1 MFLTNILLKKA
12 KSKCVLVFIK
22 SAASDHQY
30 VMCRQRLAD
39 KLEMVKWDPFVQAM
53 VLYKEAKKIKSIFA
67 EKLTRRI
74 SERFFNERLIWFL
87 TAQLLY
93 HHYLFIENIFK
104 ISNFEFKLKR
114 FCSKAFNYATCRW
127 NRKKRTDEIMISR
140 SNSARERMNYQLG

>member
-93 HHYLFIENIFK
+93 HHYLFIEKFTK
-104 ISNFEFKLKR
+104 RLLVVAADGGGRRLGREAKGRCVGISHPSFLR
-114 FCSKAFNYATCRW
+114 S
-127 NRKKRTDEIMISR
+127 RKDS
-140 SNSARERMNYQLG
+140 